1 MQNVREHPGLM
12 RDEISGAI
20 VNGDS
25 RSLMSAQAHLR
36 QNEELNNENGL
47 DEFSDILES
56 TTDENKTSI
65 IDELTSEK
73 E

>member
-36 QNEELNNENGL
+36 QNEELNNDISTLKNDIAELKKLFKEMAENNG
-47 DEFSDILES
+47 
-56 TTDENKTSI
+56 KY
-65 IDELTSEK
+65 
-73 E
+73 

>member
-12 RDEISGAI
+12 RDESSGAI

-36 QNEELNNENGL
+36 QNEELNNDISTLKNDIAELKKLFKEMAENNG
-47 DEFSDILES
+47 
-56 TTDENKTSI
+56 KY
-65 IDELTSEK
+65 
-73 E
+73 